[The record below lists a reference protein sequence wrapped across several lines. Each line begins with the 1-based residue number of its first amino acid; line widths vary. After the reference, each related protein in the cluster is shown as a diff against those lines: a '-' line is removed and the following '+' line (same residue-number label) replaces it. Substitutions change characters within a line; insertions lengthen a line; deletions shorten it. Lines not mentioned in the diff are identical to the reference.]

1 MPLSLKKEVT
11 RKTHEYMRNV
21 RKNNNQVGT
30 IPRCIAIDYNNI
42 CNYKCEFCYEREEEK
57 YNHLY
62 LDFDLLRR
70 VADEAHELG
79 VWEVLLQ
86 GGELLIQRD
95 RLFKIIEAIG
105 AERFRVTLVTNGSV
119 MTQEYANEL
128 ADKGIDCVGISI
140 SSLNAQEHDQSR
152 GGYKGAHQKA
162 LAALEYSKNA
172 GMTVWTQTIFGHH
185 NSHSQELIDFL
196 EYNKGHGYG
205 TYFLLAMPY
214 GSFTDSKLDGEDL
227 KILGELRKKYNVWL
241 DQWDLYDVEK
251 ERKTGCIAVNRIFI
265 TPNADVLPCPFI
277 NISIGN
283 LKEKS
288 LKEIFDYGFSI
299 KYFSEYSPVCLAA
312 QNMKFREK
320 YLQGNTSMFEAPLAK
335 EVFHA
340 EDFISCL

>member
-1 MPLSLKKEVT
+1 MPLSQKKEVT
-11 RKTHEYMRNV
+11 RKTHAYMRNV

-42 CNYKCEFCYEREEEK
+42 CNYKCEFCYERKDDK
-57 YNHLY
+57 YNSLY
-62 LDFDLLRR
+62 LDFELIRR
-70 VADEAHELG
+70 IADEAHALG
-79 VWEVLLQ
+79 VWEMLLQ
-86 GGELLIQRD
+86 GGELLIHRE

-105 AERFRVTLVTNGSV
+105 AERFRMTLVTNGSL

-128 ADKGIDCVGISI
+128 ADKGIDCVGVSI
-140 SSLNAQEHDQSR
+140 SSLNAEEHDYSR
-152 GGYKGAHQKA
+152 GGVFGAHQKA
-162 LAALEYSKNA
+162 LDALEYSKNA

-185 NSHSQELIDFL
+185 NSRSQELIDFL
-196 EYNKGHGYG
+196 EYNKDHGYG

-214 GSFTDSKLDGEDL
+214 GSYADSRLDGNDI

-277 NISIGN
+277 NVSLGN

-299 KYFSEYSPVCLAA
+299 KYFGEYSPICLAA
-312 QNMKFREK
+312 QNIKFREK
-320 YLQGNTSMFEAPLAK
+320 YLQGSTSMFEAPLAS
-335 EVFHA
+335 EVFDA
-340 EDFISCL
+340 EDFAN